1 MTDTSCQMET
11 MDLRELKK
19 RRFALL
25 EDIHARQ
32 QELDQLD
39 YRIDQ
44 KKRQSAFEQQMER
57 KGKSC
62 SCGKRQ

>member
-25 EDIHARQ
+25 EDIHVRQ

-39 YRIDQ
+39 YLIDQ
-44 KKRQSAFEQQMER
+44 KKRDKALVSSGR

-62 SCGKRQ
+62 LCGKKQ